1 MLSPLTQSATSVV
14 DCNNPS
20 MDCVCETYDTSQSG
34 FTLLEILVVI
44 TLIAI
49 SAAMM
54 APSFISMSDADIS
67 EEARRLQ
74 QVLRLASEEAQLTG
88 TPIRLM
94 ALKETYY
101 LESLAGDKQ
110 WQKLSETP
118 FNSYALPANIT
129 ISAIQFSG
137 GFSRQMEF
145 EEESSADDKDE
156 EMELVGRIIFWPD
169 GMLDAADLTMLSSRE
184 TGELLLQ
191 LRPGPGGIRVV
202 EDDPS

>member
-1 MLSPLTQSATSVV
+1 MPCSLREDKSVMLSPLTDKA
-14 DCNNPS
+14 
-20 MDCVCETYDTSQSG
+20 SQSG

-44 TLIAI
+44 MLIAI
-49 SAAMM
+49 SAAMI
-54 APSFISMSDADIS
+54 APSFISMSDADVS

-74 QVLRLASEEAQLTG
+74 QLLRLASEEAQLTG
-88 TPIRLM
+88 TPIRLT
-94 ALKETYY
+94 ALKRHYY

-110 WQKLSETP
+110 WQKLSEAP

-137 GFSRQMEF
+137 GFSRQSES
-145 EEESSADDKDE
+145 EEEGDADDKDE
-156 EMELVGRIIFWPD
+156 EKELVGRIIFWPD
-169 GMLDAADLTMLSSRE
+169 GMLDAADLTMQSSSE

-191 LRPGPGGIRVV
+191 LRPGPGGIRVA